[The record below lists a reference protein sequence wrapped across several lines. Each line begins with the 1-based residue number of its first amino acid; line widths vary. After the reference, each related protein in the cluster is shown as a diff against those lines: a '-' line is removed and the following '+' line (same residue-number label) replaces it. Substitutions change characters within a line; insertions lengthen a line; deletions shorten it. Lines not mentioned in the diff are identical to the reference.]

1 MNLLIVFAF
10 AGDSTMTRF
19 LAIAA
24 PQTETRIVKIPR
36 ARVTRDRGGTI
47 SEGAGRRQNCYRPWR
62 AQAHRSLPLVEGR
75 GTRRRRGRRRTAP
88 PSPRRP
94 AARAV

>member
-36 ARVTRDRGGTI
+36 ARVTRERGGTI
-47 SEGAGRRQNCYRPWR
+47 SDAPSRRQNCYRPWS
-62 AQAHRSLPLVEGR
+62 AQAHRSLPLVEG
-75 GTRRRRGRRRTAP
+75 GGARRRGVRRRAAP
-88 PSPRRP
+88 PSRRR
-94 AARAV
+94 AADRAV